1 MTDKPLQILE
11 LFGGVGSPRCALRNI
26 GVPVKAIDY
35 VEIDEKAVRS
45 YNAMFEKELKYKKQD
60 VRGYN
65 LRPDIL
71 IHGSPCFTKDTLVL
85 TNKGYKNIVD
95 IEVGDLV
102 LDHNNKYSKVTN
114 FLEQGKKEIWKIKGM
129 SFDELNTTE
138 NHKFLVRKRYQ
149 QWNNEK
155 RCYER
160 LFEEPE
166 WKECKDLTKDDFLG
180 IAINKESK
188 LPIWEGVECTR
199 GKTTYIKNNLDFSDD
214 RFWYLCGRFLGDGWT
229 RTRKD
234 RNNNLS
240 GIIICCGKHKSDYFE
255 AKIGDLFKYTK
266 IEERTV
272 YKYQFPNKELA
283 YFLNQFEK
291 GAKGKFIP
299 NFIMDLPIN
308 YLMSFLDG
316 YLDSDGCFSQG
327 KFSATSISRELI
339 YGIGQCVAKVYNR
352 PYSIYKHKNLKTH
365 VIEGRLVNQN
375 DSYTLTFKLHKSKQD
390 VAFYEDGY
398 IWFPIRSIENTGLY
412 EDVYDITVEDSHSF
426 TANGSIVHN
435 CQSFSIAGKQQ
446 GADKGSGTESSL
458 MWETIEIIKQMGVW
472 KPKIVIWENVKN
484 VLSKHMIHNF
494 NQYLSEMHKL
504 GYTNSFELLDARDFG
519 LPQSRKRVF
528 TISMLGNEEFNFDD
542 LMHSPMKSIDKYLE
556 DNKEVSDRYVVTQPS
571 ILNHIGEKGVKR
583 ATVIGDYAYTITT
596 RQDRSPCQIVD
607 MKDGRY
613 RFLTERECWRLQGYT
628 DEDYENALKVNPT
641 KKGCMNFT
649 LYKQAGNSIAVP
661 IFESIFRKIIFGE
674 TEKGE

>member
-45 YNAMFEKELKYKKQD
+45 YNAMFENELKYKKQD

-71 IHGSPCFTKDTLVL
+71 IHGSP
-85 TNKGYKNIVD
+85 
-95 IEVGDLV
+95 
-102 LDHNNKYSKVTN
+102 
-114 FLEQGKKEIWKIKGM
+114 
-129 SFDELNTTE
+129 
-138 NHKFLVRKRYQ
+138 
-149 QWNNEK
+149 
-155 RCYER
+155 
-160 LFEEPE
+160 
-166 WKECKDLTKDDFLG
+166 
-180 IAINKESK
+180 
-188 LPIWEGVECTR
+188 
-199 GKTTYIKNNLDFSDD
+199 
-214 RFWYLCGRFLGDGWT
+214 
-229 RTRKD
+229 
-234 RNNNLS
+234 
-240 GIIICCGKHKSDYFE
+240 
-255 AKIGDLFKYTK
+255 
-266 IEERTV
+266 
-272 YKYQFPNKELA
+272 
-283 YFLNQFEK
+283 
-291 GAKGKFIP
+291 
-299 NFIMDLPIN
+299 
-308 YLMSFLDG
+308 
-316 YLDSDGCFSQG
+316 
-327 KFSATSISRELI
+327 
-339 YGIGQCVAKVYNR
+339 
-352 PYSIYKHKNLKTH
+352 
-365 VIEGRLVNQN
+365 
-375 DSYTLTFKLHKSKQD
+375 
-390 VAFYEDGY
+390 
-398 IWFPIRSIENTGLY
+398 
-412 EDVYDITVEDSHSF
+412 
-426 TANGSIVHN
+426 

-472 KPKIVIWENVKN
+472 KPKVVIWENVKN

-542 LMHSPMKSIDKYLE
+542 LMHSPMKSIDEYLE